1 MILAGFYHERK
12 SAMELQRL
20 VDSFEGIT
28 CIISVEKKSDGSC
41 GEIRIKAGNAA
52 FIKNIE
58 TPYPGAPKIVF
69 VPDSPYMTFLP
80 KDLNFE
86 DMCYRSAILKQP
98 RHTYVHPERYPFWF
112 NIYTMPLASDEQG
125 VGYCTYTMEFTQ
137 EADMDMMSNRSKET
151 ASDVLKT
158 CLKMRGSSDFEK
170 NINEVIQD
178 VRGICG
184 AQGCGLMLVDT
195 DEHKFGIA
203 AEHFSDDS
211 RISSIKE
218 YISSTQDYEMLVET
232 WVKCIAGSDCIIVKN
247 DSEMQYLETIAKQW
261 HDQLVQSGVNSI
273 VLFPLNYND
282 TLLGFLWAVNF
293 DTDNSVR
300 IKETLELT
308 TFFLASD
315 ISNHRLLDRLE
326 MMSTMDMLTGVYN
339 RNAMNDRLSQLT
351 QGEKGLPDTVGIV
364 YADLNGL
371 KNMNDTQG
379 HNAGD
384 AMLRAMANILR
395 RTFSDC
401 CVYRAGG
408 DEFVILAENIGRDEF
423 DKRLVELSNAAE
435 NSSELTFAVGGIYCD
450 RRSQD
455 LLAAIKSADE
465 MMYANKQR
473 YYKLHPQVK
482 HRAVTQG

>member
-1 MILAGFYHERK
+1 MARP
-12 SAMELQRL
+12 A
-20 VDSFEGIT
+20 
-28 CIISVEKKSDGSC
+28 
-41 GEIRIKAGNAA
+41 
-52 FIKNIE
+52 
-58 TPYPGAPKIVF
+58 
-69 VPDSPYMTFLP
+69 
-80 KDLNFE
+80 
-86 DMCYRSAILKQP
+86 
-98 RHTYVHPERYPFWF
+98 
-112 NIYTMPLASDEQG
+112 
-125 VGYCTYTMEFTQ
+125 
-137 EADMDMMSNRSKET
+137 RSKRCEQHR
-151 ASDVLKT
+151 A
-158 CLKMRGSSDFEK
+158 
-170 NINEVIQD
+170 
-178 VRGICG
+178 
-184 AQGCGLMLVDT
+184 
-195 DEHKFGIA
+195 
-203 AEHFSDDS
+203 
-211 RISSIKE
+211 
-218 YISSTQDYEMLVET
+218 
-232 WVKCIAGSDCIIVKN
+232 
-247 DSEMQYLETIAKQW
+247 
-261 HDQLVQSGVNSI
+261 
-273 VLFPLNYND
+273 FPLNYSD

-293 DTDNSVR
+293 DTGNSVR

-423 DKRLVELSNAAE
+423 DKRLVELSRAAE